1 MDTVRYWMGVVVVT
15 WLPPALLW
23 WFLIHPFVGFWRRI
37 GSRATLVVMGVIYV
51 AGVASL
57 IPQRDVLLI
66 RDLGTSPAL
75 LAASAALV
83 GLSFWIAF
91 RRKKHLTARI
101 LAGLPELDP
110 EAGGGTL
117 LTKGIYAR
125 IRHPRYVEIAV
136 GTLGYAL
143 FSGWLGAI
151 LVAVATLPLLH
162 AIVLLEERELVAR
175 FGEEYER
182 YRAAV
187 PRYVPGRSAPGGP
200 ITS

>member
-83 GLSFWIAF
+83 GLSF
-91 RRKKHLTARI
+91 
-101 LAGLPELDP
+101 
-110 EAGGGTL
+110 
-117 LTKGIYAR
+117 
-125 IRHPRYVEIAV
+125 
-136 GTLGYAL
+136 
-143 FSGWLGAI
+143 
-151 LVAVATLPLLH
+151 
-162 AIVLLEERELVAR
+162 
-175 FGEEYER
+175 
-182 YRAAV
+182 
-187 PRYVPGRSAPGGP
+187 
-200 ITS
+200 